1 MNGHGNC
8 SCCHNDKVKVTF
20 TRGYDLSER
29 TRPPHTFYFFAFQ
42 NGVVVGS
49 FNSATQLITAIQP
62 KLVLGFGNGT
72 LDLNWFQR
80 NELDT
85 VALVDVG
92 TPDMRVAA
100 IKTMLEKARE
110 TKYFGNR
117 PNFALVI
124 DDIEYKVVQ
133 WRT

>member
-1 MNGHGNC
+1 M
-8 SCCHNDKVKVTF
+8 
-20 TRGYDLSER
+20 SER
-29 TRPPHTFYFFAFQ
+29 RRPPHTFYFYAFQ

-49 FNSATQLITAIQP
+49 FNSVKQLITAIQP

-72 LDLNWFQR
+72 LDLNWFER

-100 IKTMLEKARE
+100 INTMRAYVRA
-110 TKYFGNR
+110 TGYFGNR